1 MHLLAYLSFFCLLAF
16 AQSPASLLWLSW
28 PSHFVYYKTFSSS
41 KIDFLSVSL
50 SRDDVI
56 TWRRLTSS
64 LGFVWRHHLASFDV
78 ITWRRLTS
86 PMQTRLR
93 DNRHL
98 KTVTCLPKE
107 VLCSQACEGSKIMNY
122 DSRGIMTRNL
132 PRCWLQS
139 CNLRSV
145 TGLTTA
151 EWVQATK
158 IC

>member
-50 SRDDVI
+50 SRD
-56 TWRRLTSS
+56 
-64 LGFVWRHHLASFDV
+64 DV

-158 IC
+158 IW